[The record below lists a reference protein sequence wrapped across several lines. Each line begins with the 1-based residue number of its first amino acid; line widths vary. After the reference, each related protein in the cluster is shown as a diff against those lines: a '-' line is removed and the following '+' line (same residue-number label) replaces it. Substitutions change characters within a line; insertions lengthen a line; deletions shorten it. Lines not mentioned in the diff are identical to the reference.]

1 MVWANFE
8 KKKILAWETEVEK
21 GVCLRRLAKFI
32 VHSKRFQSSYCAK
45 VVAETNL
52 KWSGKGEGRRGNA
65 CPQTPWSFPSLPS
78 SSLSLITI
86 FCSCPNFLDELTRKR
101 LLSRLKF
108 TTRKFRPGITFAIS
122 TNKLYLPKNGC
133 EGPKLGCLI
142 YIQGLVKKYWMGG
155 GGGVGQRREGVGYE
169 VLNLV
174 QGVGRAIFSYP
185 WGGSPYLITYI
196 GTNY

>member
-1 MVWANFE
+1 MVRANGE

-21 GVCLRRLAKFI
+21 GVCLRRLAKFS

-45 VVAETNL
+45 VVAKTNL

-101 LLSRLKF
+101 LLRRLKF
-108 TTRKFRPGITFAIS
+108 RTRKFRPGITFTIS

-133 EGPKLGCLI
+133 EGLKLGCLI
-142 YIQGLVKKYWMGG
+142 YICTNHPGGNLLRKHKKVKIWRG
-155 GGGVGQRREGVGYE
+155 
-169 VLNLV
+169 
-174 QGVGRAIFSYP
+174 
-185 WGGSPYLITYI
+185 
-196 GTNY
+196 